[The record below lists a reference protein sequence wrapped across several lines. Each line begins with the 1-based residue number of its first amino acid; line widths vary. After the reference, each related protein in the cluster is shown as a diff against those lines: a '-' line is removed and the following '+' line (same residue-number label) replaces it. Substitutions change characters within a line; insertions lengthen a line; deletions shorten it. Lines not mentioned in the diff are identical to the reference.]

1 MHGKVL
7 KGPIWI
13 PYFLP
18 FSAFVLCD
26 FWGIRPPSC
35 WLWWCVP
42 ERSPDHGDQI
52 NSPPWK
58 GRKGCQCA
66 PRRVSLPHWCYD
78 YSFNQTMSA
87 KWLHWMPSC
96 MKGEHC
102 LLKDSD
108 LIGTLILFI
117 LFFSICVLWNTNG
130 WKTNTV
136 ISWVINLNYSS
147 CKCGTFYP
155 AEMWRISA
163 LT

>member
-7 KGPIWI
+7 KGMIWI

-18 FSAFVLCD
+18 FTAFVVCD
-26 FWGIRPPSC
+26 FSGIRPPSC
-35 WLWWCVP
+35 WLWWRVP

-78 YSFNQTMSA
+78 YSFNRTMSA

-96 MKGEHC
+96 MKGERC

-117 LFFSICVLWNTNG
+117 LFFPSVYCETQMDERQIQWLAGWLISIIHVANVGPFTRLKYG
-130 WKTNTV
+130 
-136 ISWVINLNYSS
+136 
-147 CKCGTFYP
+147 
-155 AEMWRISA
+155 E
-163 LT
+163 